1 MLPVRADRRCADAG
15 TTVEITVV
23 DFRHRNPELPVHF
36 RNHRP
41 NHGALLFEGVYIAE
55 ENVEFKSSDPHMD
68 CNSSVC
74 RTEAT
79 ELMSDGP
86 GRYAVQSSS
95 LAAGDDETM
104 RRRLQEDRNP

>member
-1 MLPVRADRRCADAG
+1 MLPVRADRRCADDG

-55 ENVEFKSSDPHMD
+55 ENVEFKSSDPHMG

-79 ELMSDGP
+79 GIGP
-86 GRYAVQSSS
+86 HRPATQMTLRYSPAVWRQMM
-95 LAAGDDETM
+95 T
-104 RRRLQEDRNP
+104 RR